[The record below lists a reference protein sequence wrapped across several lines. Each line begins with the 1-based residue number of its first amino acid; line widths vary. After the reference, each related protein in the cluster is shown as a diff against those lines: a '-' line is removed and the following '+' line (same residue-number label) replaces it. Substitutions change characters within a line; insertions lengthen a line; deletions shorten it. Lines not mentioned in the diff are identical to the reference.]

1 MQRVMS
7 SLSLSFPLP
16 STQPFL
22 TTHKGHHCFTL
33 TRTRIARSLSV
44 SAPPASCTHIHS
56 ESIVAVASRMM
67 MNTNAMSP
75 TASTDADF
83 SFGPLQPYVGFDVA
97 GMGMPSVV
105 VERSSSLLQHNTSS
119 SSHNN
124 NLGLYDSFDFAAAA
138 GLPFQESGLLP
149 PASLPLAPSPQS
161 MAAMAMPPSSLLL
174 TLPGVPAAADVVYN
188 PFGGG
193 GAGGFLKR
201 EDGGPLVDA
210 AGGGG
215 RIGLNL
221 GRRTYFSPADVLA
234 VDRLLTRSR
243 LAGGGVGVGLGMGLG
258 MGVLGLGAAHHQQP
272 PPRCQAEG
280 CKADLSAAKHY
291 HRRHKVCEYHAKA
304 SAVAA
309 AGKQQRF
316 CQQCSRFHVLA
327 EFDEAKRSCR
337 KRLTEHNRR
346 RRKPSSA
353 QDEDSSP
360 PPPKKLDT
368 CITNTASYNDDLKSA
383 SNTAAAAISPN
394 GSGVSCLDVMDNGQ
408 TSSAAA
414 PTALSLAAPP
424 PPPLHE
430 KDGSLDS
437 MLMQRVLQ
445 GRREDDDD
453 EQRRHFI
460 TSLVMQTTQQQHSGG
475 GGAGNILSCSSVS
488 DQHNGGGC
496 NGFFEV
502 DFI

>member
-1 MQRVMS
+1 
-7 SLSLSFPLP
+7 
-16 STQPFL
+16 
-22 TTHKGHHCFTL
+22 
-33 TRTRIARSLSV
+33 
-44 SAPPASCTHIHS
+44 
-56 ESIVAVASRMM
+56 MM
-67 MNTNAMSP
+67 MNANAMSP

-149 PASLPLAPSPQS
+149 PASLPLAPSPPS

-201 EDGGPLVDA
+201 EDGGGGTLVDA

-316 CQQCSRFHVLA
+316 CQQCSRYVRTYAYVPPSPACVHACMPGPGYGQVARLSRHV
-327 EFDEAKRSCR
+327 
-337 KRLTEHNRR
+337 
-346 RRKPSSA
+346 
-353 QDEDSSP
+353 
-360 PPPKKLDT
+360 
-368 CITNTASYNDDLKSA
+368 
-383 SNTAAAAISPN
+383 
-394 GSGVSCLDVMDNGQ
+394 
-408 TSSAAA
+408 
-414 PTALSLAAPP
+414 PTAHTYPAGPVRPAARYLPTCVP
-424 PPPLHE
+424 YVC
-430 KDGSLDS
+430 
-437 MLMQRVLQ
+437 R
-445 GRREDDDD
+445 
-453 EQRRHFI
+453 
-460 TSLVMQTTQQQHSGG
+460 
-475 GGAGNILSCSSVS
+475 AGHC
-488 DQHNGGGC
+488 
-496 NGFFEV
+496 
-502 DFI
+502 

>member
-1 MQRVMS
+1 
-7 SLSLSFPLP
+7 
-16 STQPFL
+16 
-22 TTHKGHHCFTL
+22 
-33 TRTRIARSLSV
+33 
-44 SAPPASCTHIHS
+44 
-56 ESIVAVASRMM
+56 MM

-149 PASLPLAPSPQS
+149 PASLPLAPSPPS

-316 CQQCSRFHVLA
+316 CQQCSRYV
-327 EFDEAKRSCR
+327 R
-337 KRLTEHNRR
+337 T
-346 RRKPSSA
+346 
-353 QDEDSSP
+353 
-360 PPPKKLDT
+360 
-368 CITNTASYNDDLKSA
+368 Y
-383 SNTAAAAISPN
+383 
-394 GSGVSCLDVMDNGQ
+394 VSL
-408 TSSAAA
+408 
-414 PTALSLAAPP
+414 
-424 PPPLHE
+424 PPLHACMHACPALGQVARLSRHVPTAHTYAAGPVRPAARYLPTCVPYVCAVPGTV
-430 KDGSLDS
+430 DTFTCCQCCTVAFASCHV
-437 MLMQRVLQ
+437 RVWAPVRCNYMHGTQLR
-445 GRREDDDD
+445 GNTC
-453 EQRRHFI
+453 I
-460 TSLVMQTTQQQHSGG
+460 CTSARQALH
-475 GGAGNILSCSSVS
+475 ALA
-488 DQHNGGGC
+488 
-496 NGFFEV
+496 
-502 DFI
+502 